1 MATKTLSELVAEG
14 FRKVAMD
21 QIAQDITNAQTFVSR
36 AEMERGDVSRLPVA
50 IEQIINLYNGY
61 SGTSLDYRDYLDTT
75 ATQAEDALYALCN
88 AYNGTSA
95 S

>member
-21 QIAQDITNAQTFVSR
+21 QIAQDITNAQTYATK
-36 AEMERGDVSRLPVA
+36 AEIGGGEGSRLSVA

-88 AYNGTSA
+88 AYNGTIA
-95 S
+95 